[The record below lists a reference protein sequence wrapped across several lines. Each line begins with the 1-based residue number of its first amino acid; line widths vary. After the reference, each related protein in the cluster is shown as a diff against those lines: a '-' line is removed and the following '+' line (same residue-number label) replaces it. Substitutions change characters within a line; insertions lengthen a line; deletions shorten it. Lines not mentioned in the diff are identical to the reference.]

1 MRAGLF
7 QALAQQNLKR
17 EVALSVTN
25 FFAVAEMIAVTDYV
39 ATLPR
44 LICRRLAHD
53 ARLRILPP
61 PVDLGSFPVEMAWHV
76 RYRHDP
82 APRWLRSLVANVTG
96 ELTDAFAQA
105 VGASHNREH
114 LPTQRDTQQRLTGE
128 RVAE

>member
-1 MRAGLF
+1 MNEGLECVVRASHPEIGEAISREQFESMRHVNVVPPGRMRAGLF

-53 ARLRILPP
+53 ARRSEEHTSELQSL
-61 PVDLGSFPVEMAWHV
+61 
-76 RYRHDP
+76 
-82 APRWLRSLVANVTG
+82 LRSSY
-96 ELTDAFAQA
+96 A
-105 VGASHNREH
+105 VFF
-114 LPTQRDTQQRLTGE
+114 L
-128 RVAE
+128 

>member
-1 MRAGLF
+1 MIRRPPRSTRTDTLLPYTTLFRSLF

-61 PVDLGSFPVEMAWHV
+61 PVDLGSFPVEMAD
-76 RYRHDP
+76 RKSTR
-82 APRWLRSLVANVTG
+82 LNS
-96 ELTDAFAQA
+96 
-105 VGASHNREH
+105 SH
-114 LPTQRDTQQRLTGE
+114 
-128 RVAE
+128 